1 MSYIEGIARESLK
14 TAHTDLVKARRNLLL
29 VAGLLALI
37 HLLTVHPFL
46 KTSREIVS
54 LEASMGA
61 NNALV
66 SRLDP
71 EIERLQ
77 KARQSAGK
85 RLDDLLDGAT
95 EEMIGKFADLRQ
107 AIRRAQRGERP
118 EAGLTPGAG
127 VAPLP
132 PMQQM
137 QMQQMQMQQ
146 MPLNAPPPI
155 QGQLS
160 NVVGPDVFGPE
171 LTPILEAIVAGE
183 PGSYDQL
190 IAFAR
195 RNIVEAAYSRVQRDW
210 SNRIRPVYVSAL
222 SKAEEGARQAA
233 GDTRELAE
241 TAMAE
246 TAAGLVEA
254 ADELAKKRAA
264 VEAMNISHDNSVDA
278 ALGSDWWRTV
288 EGKGAFADAVAA
300 SIDQQMRD
308 IVEVAKAPSA
318 VIGRTLA
325 LQRDLR
331 DKLETQ
337 QEQLEQQFAD
347 QRKQLAT
354 LSGATGVVPV
364 DLASF
369 IGLFP
374 LVLGL
379 VLGLLLLRAGQARRE
394 AALAAADLASAVP
407 EDRETRVWLARRA
420 LGGGGAIGPMLIT
433 VSLALGAILWVAFA
447 ALQVANNPNETPLA
461 PWVSGAL
468 SAFVVLAASLWDAMA
483 IRRLAADMRR

>member
-1 MSYIEGIARESLK
+1 MSYIEGIAREALK
-14 TAHTDLVKARRNLLL
+14 TAHGDLVKARRNLLL
-29 VAGLLALI
+29 AAGLLALI
-37 HLLTVHPFL
+37 HLLTVHPYL
-46 KTSREIVS
+46 KTSREIAN
-54 LEASMGA
+54 LEASMAA

-77 KARQSAGK
+77 TASQSAGK

-107 AIRRAQRGERP
+107 AVQRAQGGERP
-118 EAGLTPGAG
+118 EAGLRLGAG
-127 VAPLP
+127 VEPSSSML
-132 PMQQM
+132 QM
-137 QMQQMQMQQ
+137 QIQPT
-146 MPLNAPPPI
+146 PLNAPPPI
-155 QGQLS
+155 QNQLS
-160 NVVGPDVFGPE
+160 NVGGPNEFGPE
-171 LTPILEAIVAGE
+171 LTPILEAIVSEA
-183 PGSYDQL
+183 PDAYDQL

-195 RNIVEAAYSRVQRDW
+195 RNIVQVAYSRVQRDW
-210 SNRIRPVYVSAL
+210 SDLIRPVYVRAL
-222 SKAEEGARQAA
+222 EKTEAQARQVSVDARALAA
-233 GDTRELAE
+233 A
-241 TAMAE
+241 AMAE
-246 TAAGLVEA
+246 TAVALVET
-254 ADELAKKRAA
+254 ADELAKKRVA
-264 VEAMNISHDNSVDA
+264 VEAMVISHDTSVDA

-300 SIDQQMRD
+300 SVDQQMRD
-308 IVEVAKAPSA
+308 IVQIAAAPSG
-318 VIGRTLA
+318 VIDKTLA

-337 QEQLEQQFAD
+337 QQQLEQQFAD

-354 LSGATGVVPV
+354 LSGATGVVPI

-379 VLGLLLLRAGQARRE
+379 VRGLLLLRAGQARRE

-407 EDRETRVWLARRA
+407 EDRETRVWLVRRA
-420 LGGGGAIGPMLIT
+420 LGGGGAIGSLLMT
-433 VSLALGAILWVAFA
+433 VSLALGAILWVGLA
-447 ALQVANNPNETPLA
+447 ALQVANNPNDTPLA

-468 SAFVVLAASLWDAMA
+468 AAFVVLAASLWDAKA
-483 IRRLAADMRR
+483 IRRLAAELRP

>member
-14 TAHTDLVKARRNLLL
+14 TAHGDLVKARRNLLL
-29 VAGLLALI
+29 AVGLLALV
-37 HLLTVHPFL
+37 HLLTVHPYL

-54 LEASMGA
+54 LEASMAA
-61 NNALV
+61 NTALV

-77 KARQSAGK
+77 TARQSAGK

-95 EEMIGKFADLRQ
+95 EEMIDRFADLRQ
-107 AIRRAQRGERP
+107 AVQRAQAGETP

-127 VAPLP
+127 VEPSP
-132 PMQQM
+132 PML
-137 QMQQMQMQQ
+137 QMQQ
-146 MPLNAPPPI
+146 MPLNAPPPF
-155 QGQLS
+155 QDRLS
-160 NVVGPDVFGPE
+160 NVGGSHGFGPE
-171 LTPILEAIVAGE
+171 LTPVLEAIVAE
-183 PGSYDQL
+183 APDAYDRL

-210 SNRIRPVYVSAL
+210 SDRIRPVYVRAL
-222 SKAEEGARQAA
+222 AKTEEGARQVAEDARGLAA
-233 GDTRELAE
+233 TE
-241 TAMAE
+241 MVK
-246 TAAGLVEA
+246 TAAALLEA
-254 ADELAKKRAA
+254 ADELADKRAA
-264 VEAMNISHDNSVDA
+264 VEAMTISHDNSVDA
-278 ALGSDWWRTV
+278 ALGSDWWHTV
-288 EGKGAFADAVAA
+288 QGKGEFADAVAQ

-308 IVEVAKAPSA
+308 IVEIAAAPSA
-318 VIGRTLA
+318 AIGKTLA

-331 DKLETQ
+331 TKLATQ
-337 QEQLEQQFAD
+337 QQQLERQFAD

-394 AALAAADLASAVP
+394 AALAAADLSLAAP
-407 EDRETRVWLARRA
+407 EDQEIRVWLARRA
-420 LGGGGAIGPMLIT
+420 LGGGGAIGPTLIA
-433 VSLALGAILWVAFA
+433 VSLALGAILWIALST
-447 ALQVANNPNETPLA
+447 LQVANSPTETPLA
-461 PWVSGAL
+461 PLVSGAL
-468 SAFVVLAASLWDAMA
+468 SALVVLAATLWDAMA
-483 IRRLAADMRR
+483 IRRLAAELEPLARAI

>member
-14 TAHTDLVKARRNLLL
+14 TAYTDLVKARRNLLL

-54 LEASMGA
+54 LEASMAA

-118 EAGLTPGAG
+118 EAGLRPGAG

-132 PMQQM
+132 P
-137 QMQQMQMQQ
+137 MQQMQMQQ

-183 PGSYDQL
+183 PDAYDQL

-233 GDTRELAE
+233 EDARELAA

-246 TAAGLVEA
+246 TAAALVEA

-300 SIDQQMRD
+300 SIDRQMRD

-318 VIGRTLA
+318 VIGKTLA

-433 VSLALGAILWVAFA
+433 VSLALGAILWVALA